1 MVIILNKK
9 KNQDCTNLSNDLTL
23 ERKDKKILKNSGYDF
38 VPRFDHWTNTDEQ
51 KLKVKEIE
59 EKTKNKSSG
68 ISTALII

>member
-23 ERKDKKILKNSGYDF
+23 ERKDKKILRNSGYDF

-59 EKTKNKSSG
+59 DKTKNN
-68 ISTALII
+68 

>member
-1 MVIILNKK
+1 MIILNKK

-23 ERKDKKILKNSGYDF
+23 ERKDKKILRNSGYDF

-59 EKTKNKSSG
+59 EKTQNN
-68 ISTALII
+68 

>member
-1 MVIILNKK
+1 MIILNKK

-38 VPRFDHWTNTDEQ
+38 VPRFEHWTNTDEQ

-59 EKTKNKSSG
+59 EKTKNN
-68 ISTALII
+68 

>member
-9 KNQDCTNLSNDLTL
+9 KNQDCTNLSNDLIL
-23 ERKDKKILKNSGYDF
+23 ERKDKKILRNSGYDF

-59 EKTKNKSSG
+59 EKTKNN
-68 ISTALII
+68 

>member
-9 KNQDCTNLSNDLTL
+9 KNQDCNNLSNDLTL

-59 EKTKNKSSG
+59 EKTKNN
-68 ISTALII
+68 

>member
-23 ERKDKKILKNSGYDF
+23 ERKDKKILENSGYDF

-59 EKTKNKSSG
+59 EKTKNN
-68 ISTALII
+68 

>member
-1 MVIILNKK
+1 MIILNKK

-23 ERKDKKILKNSGYDF
+23 ERKDKKILRNSGYDF

-59 EKTKNKSSG
+59 EKTKNK
-68 ISTALII
+68 

>member
-1 MVIILNKK
+1 LIIIFVVIILNKK

-23 ERKDKKILKNSGYDF
+23 ERKDKKILRNSGYDF

-59 EKTKNKSSG
+59 EKTKNN
-68 ISTALII
+68 

>member
-1 MVIILNKK
+1 MIILNKK

-23 ERKDKKILKNSGYDF
+23 ERKDKKILRNSGYDF

-59 EKTKNKSSG
+59 DKTKNN
-68 ISTALII
+68 

>member
-23 ERKDKKILKNSGYDF
+23 ERKDKKILRNSGYDF

-59 EKTKNKSSG
+59 EKKKNN
-68 ISTALII
+68 

>member
-23 ERKDKKILKNSGYDF
+23 ERKDKKILRNSGYDF

-59 EKTKNKSSG
+59 EMTKNN
-68 ISTALII
+68 

>member
-1 MVIILNKK
+1 MIIIFVVIILNKK
-9 KNQDCTNLSNDLTL
+9 KNKDCTNLSNDLTL

-59 EKTKNKSSG
+59 EKTKNN
-68 ISTALII
+68 

>member
-9 KNQDCTNLSNDLTL
+9 KNQDCTNLSIDLTL
-23 ERKDKKILKNSGYDF
+23 ERKDKKILRNSGYDF

-59 EKTKNKSSG
+59 EMTKNN
-68 ISTALII
+68 

>member
-1 MVIILNKK
+1 MIILNKK

-23 ERKDKKILKNSGYDF
+23 ERKDKKILRNSGYDF

-59 EKTKNKSSG
+59 EKTKNN
-68 ISTALII
+68 

>member
-1 MVIILNKK
+1 MIILNKK

-23 ERKDKKILKNSGYDF
+23 ERKDKKILENSGYDF

-59 EKTKNKSSG
+59 EKTKNN
-68 ISTALII
+68 

>member
-1 MVIILNKK
+1 VVIILNKK
-9 KNQDCTNLSNDLTL
+9 KNKDCTNLSNDLTL

-59 EKTKNKSSG
+59 EKTKNN
-68 ISTALII
+68 

>member
-9 KNQDCTNLSNDLTL
+9 KNQDCNNLSNDLTL
-23 ERKDKKILKNSGYDF
+23 ERKDKKILENSGYDF

-59 EKTKNKSSG
+59 EKTKNN
-68 ISTALII
+68 

>member
-1 MVIILNKK
+1 VVIILNKK

-23 ERKDKKILKNSGYDF
+23 ERKDKKILRNSGYDF

-59 EKTKNKSSG
+59 EKTKNN
-68 ISTALII
+68 

>member
-23 ERKDKKILKNSGYDF
+23 ERKDKKILRNSVYDF

-51 KLKVKEIE
+51 KLRVKEIE
-59 EKTKNKSSG
+59 EKTKNN
-68 ISTALII
+68 

>member
-23 ERKDKKILKNSGYDF
+23 ERKDKKILRNSGYDF

-59 EKTKNKSSG
+59 EKTKNN
-68 ISTALII
+68 

>member
-1 MVIILNKK
+1 MIILNKK

-23 ERKDKKILKNSGYDF
+23 ERKDKKILRNFGYDF

-59 EKTKNKSSG
+59 EKTKNN
-68 ISTALII
+68 

>member
-51 KLKVKEIE
+51 ELKVKEIE
-59 EKTKNKSSG
+59 EKTKNN
-68 ISTALII
+68 

>member
-51 KLKVKEIE
+51 KLKVKKIE
-59 EKTKNKSSG
+59 EKTKNN
-68 ISTALII
+68 

>member
-9 KNQDCTNLSNDLTL
+9 KNQDYINLSDDLTL

-51 KLKVKEIE
+51 KIKVKEIE
-59 EKTKNKSSG
+59 EKTKNN
-68 ISTALII
+68 

>member
-1 MVIILNKK
+1 MIIIFVVIILNKK

-23 ERKDKKILKNSGYDF
+23 ERKDKKILRNSGYDF

-59 EKTKNKSSG
+59 EKTKNN
-68 ISTALII
+68 

>member
-1 MVIILNKK
+1 MIIIFVVIILKKK
-9 KNQDCTNLSNDLTL
+9 KNKDCTNLSNDLTL

-59 EKTKNKSSG
+59 EKTKNN
-68 ISTALII
+68 

>member
-38 VPRFDHWTNTDEQ
+38 VLRFDHWTNTDEQ

-59 EKTKNKSSG
+59 EKTKNN
-68 ISTALII
+68 

>member
-23 ERKDKKILKNSGYDF
+23 ERKDKKILRNSGYDF
-38 VPRFDHWTNTDEQ
+38 VPRFDHWTNTDDQ

-59 EKTKNKSSG
+59 EKTKNN
-68 ISTALII
+68 

>member
-9 KNQDCTNLSNDLTL
+9 RNQDCTNLSNDLTL
-23 ERKDKKILKNSGYDF
+23 ERKDKKILRNSGYDF

-59 EKTKNKSSG
+59 EKTKNN
-68 ISTALII
+68 

>member
-1 MVIILNKK
+1 MIILNKK

-23 ERKDKKILKNSGYDF
+23 ERKDKKILRNSGYDF

-59 EKTKNKSSG
+59 EKTKK
-68 ISTALII
+68 

>member
-23 ERKDKKILKNSGYDF
+23 ERKDKKILRNSGYDF

-59 EKTKNKSSG
+59 EKTKK
-68 ISTALII
+68 

>member
-59 EKTKNKSSG
+59 DKTKNN
-68 ISTALII
+68 